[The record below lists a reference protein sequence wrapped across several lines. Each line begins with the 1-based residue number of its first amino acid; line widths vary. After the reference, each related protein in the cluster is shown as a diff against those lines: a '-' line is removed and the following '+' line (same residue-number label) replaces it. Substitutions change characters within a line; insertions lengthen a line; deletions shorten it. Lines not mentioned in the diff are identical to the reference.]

1 MFQMIEEGEII
12 CLDDAESDDDM
23 GGGTNDNR
31 EDVKIVDFKEGA
43 LGSLDNVAVTKKPEV
58 GPSDRSSR
66 GEGKENDDEV

>member
-31 EDVKIVDFKEGA
+31 
-43 LGSLDNVAVTKKPEV
+43 
-58 GPSDRSSR
+58 
-66 GEGKENDDEV
+66 